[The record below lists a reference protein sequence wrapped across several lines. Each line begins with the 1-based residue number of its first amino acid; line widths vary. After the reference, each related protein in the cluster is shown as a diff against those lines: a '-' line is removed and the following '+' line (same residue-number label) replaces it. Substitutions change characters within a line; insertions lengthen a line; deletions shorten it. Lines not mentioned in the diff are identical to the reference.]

1 MTVLPRLEQ
10 SLTDAIRNDGKE
22 PQRAPRRRRG
32 RRLALALVVTLAL
45 SATAL
50 AATQPWTSLDD
61 AVDHGQRPPAPDQT
75 LPVLGGPGTESLA
88 QYRGKVVI
96 LSFFASWCSPCKQQ
110 LPLLDTAS
118 RALATEGRG
127 TALLVNWQ
135 DDPRAARDFV
145 ASQGLT
151 MPVLTD
157 NQGLLARDYD
167 VQALPETFVID
178 SEGRVVAIS
187 RERATQPFLDDAIAR
202 AEQPGSGRD

>member
-10 SLTDAIRNDGKE
+10 SLTDAIRKE
-22 PQRAPRRRRG
+22 HLETQRAPRRRRG
-32 RRLALALVVTLAL
+32 RRLTMALAATLAV

-61 AVDHGQRPPAPDQT
+61 AVNHGARPPAPNES
-75 LPVLGGPGTESLA
+75 LPVLGGPGTDSLE

-96 LSFFASWCSPCKQQ
+96 LSFFASWCATCKQQ
-110 LPLLDTAS
+110 LPLLDAAS

-157 NQGLLARDYD
+157 DQGLLARDYD
-167 VQALPETFVID
+167 VQALPETFIID
-178 SEGRVVAIS
+178 PDGRVVAIS

-202 AEQPGSGRD
+202 AQQPASGQN

>member
-10 SLTDAIRNDGKE
+10 SLTDAIRKE
-22 PQRAPRRRRG
+22 QAETQRAPRRRRG
-32 RRLALALVVTLAL
+32 RRLALALAATLAV

-50 AATQPWTSLDD
+50 AATQPWSSLDD
-61 AVDHGQRPPAPDQT
+61 AVNHGARPPAPDES
-75 LPVLGGPGTESLA
+75 LPVLGGPGTDSLA

-96 LSFFASWCSPCKQQ
+96 VSFFASWCSPCKQQ

-118 RALATEGRG
+118 RELAANGKG

-135 DDPRAARDFV
+135 DDPRAAREFV
-145 ASQGLT
+145 ASHGLT

-157 NQGLLARDYD
+157 DQGLLARDYD

-178 SEGRVVAIS
+178 PAGRVVAIS
-187 RERATQPFLDDAIAR
+187 RERATQPFIDDAIAR
-202 AEQPGSGRD
+202 AEEPSSDQN

>member
-10 SLTDAIRNDGKE
+10 SLTDAIRKE
-22 PQRAPRRRRG
+22 HTETRRAPRRRRG
-32 RRLALALVVTLAL
+32 RRLAIALAATLAV

-61 AVDHGQRPPAPDQT
+61 AVNHGARPPAPDES
-75 LPVLGGPGTESLA
+75 LPVLGGPGTDSLA
-88 QYRGKVVI
+88 QYRGRVVI
-96 LSFFASWCSPCKQQ
+96 LSFFASWCSPCKEQ
-110 LPLLDTAS
+110 LPLFDTAS
-118 RALATEGRG
+118 RALSADGTG

-157 NQGLLARDYD
+157 DHGLLARDYD

-178 SEGRVVAIS
+178 PQGRVVAIS
-187 RERATQPFLDDAIAR
+187 RQQATQQFLDDAIAR
-202 AEQPGSGRD
+202 AEQPASEHN